1 VTLVKIC
8 GITRVEDALDAAT
21 LGATAVGFVF
31 WPGSPRAI
39 GPADARSIV
48 DALPPLVTPVGVFVD
63 QPEEEVSQIAS
74 DVRLGAVQLHGK
86 EPPDYCR
93 RLRRPVIKAFG
104 VAASFDERL
113 IDGYPL
119 GITVLLDAQD
129 DVAHGGTG
137 RLIDW
142 ARAARIAA
150 SRRVMLAGGL
160 QPDNV
165 EAAIARV
172 RPFAIDVSSGVE
184 TSPGV
189 KDRSKMR
196 QLFDAVRRADRSPG
210 TSEDNE

>member
-1 VTLVKIC
+1 VTVVKIC

-21 LGATAVGFVF
+21 LGASAVGFVF
-31 WPGSPRAI
+31 WPGSSRAI
-39 GPADARSIV
+39 GPADARTIV

-63 QPEEEVSQIAS
+63 QPEDEVSQIAS

-86 EPPDYCR
+86 ESPEFCR

-104 VAASFDERL
+104 VGASFDERL

-119 GITVLLDAQD
+119 GITILLDAQD

-160 QPDNV
+160 RPDNV

-196 QLFDAVRRADRSPG
+196 LLFDAVRRADRARG
-210 TSEDNE
+210 TSEGKE

>member
-63 QPEEEVSQIAS
+63 QPEEQVSQIAS

>member
-1 VTLVKIC
+1 MTFVKIC
-8 GITRVEDALDAAT
+8 GITRVEDALDAAA
-21 LGATAVGFVF
+21 LGASAIGFVF

-39 GPADARSIV
+39 GPGDARSIV
-48 DALPPLVTPVGVFVD
+48 DALPPLLTPVGVFVD
-63 QPEEEVSQIAS
+63 QPEEEVSQIVS
-74 DVRLGAVQLHGK
+74 DLRLGAVQLHGK
-86 EPPDYCR
+86 EPPDYCQ
-93 RLRRPVIKAFG
+93 RLRRPIIKAFG
-104 VAASFDERL
+104 VGASFDERL
-113 IDGYPL
+113 IDGYPP

-137 RLIDW
+137 RSIDW

-150 SRRVMLAGGL
+150 LRRVMLAGGL

-196 QLFDAVRRADRSPG
+196 RLFDAVRRADGGRG
-210 TSEDNE
+210 TSEGSG